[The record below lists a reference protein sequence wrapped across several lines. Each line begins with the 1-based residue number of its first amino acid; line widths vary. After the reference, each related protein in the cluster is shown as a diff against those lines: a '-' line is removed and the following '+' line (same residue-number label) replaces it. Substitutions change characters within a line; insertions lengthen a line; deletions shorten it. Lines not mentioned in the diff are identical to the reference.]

1 MMIEVDKILPLLGL
15 ATLAFGSSLSP
26 IALTSLPGNATP
38 PPAVFKDSAGDIYI
52 HSGVNP
58 GDHVKVTLVGQPY
71 KKSVKAGACGQ
82 ISIGTSTS
90 MPSVGNTIAIDG
102 TTVDLTKIAVASSAP
117 KCTNGAYTPTPS
129 GNFQTTKGKYELVG
143 YTAGQT
149 YSVTFNDVD
158 NHFNA
163 TVNSCGFAAIKSSA
177 NHPVSTISQVTING
191 TSYTTSSLTVADPP
205 LCRKNG
211 SAVTLYTPASW

>member
-1 MMIEVDKILPLLGL
+1 MMIEVKKILSFLGL
-15 ATLAFGSSLSP
+15 AALAFGSSLSP
-26 IALTSLPGNATP
+26 IALTSLPVDATP
-38 PPAVFKDSAGDIYI
+38 PPAVFKDSAGDIYV

-58 GDHVKVTLVGQPY
+58 GDHLKVALVGQPY

-102 TTVDLTKIAVASSAP
+102 TTIDLTKIAVASSAP
-117 KCTNGAYTPTPS
+117 KCTNGVYNPTPS
-129 GNFQTTKGKYELVG
+129 SNFQTAKGKYELVG
-143 YTAGQT
+143 YTAGQS
-149 YSVTFNDVD
+149 YSVTFNDIP

-163 TVNSCGFAAIKSSA
+163 TVNSCGFAAIKNTAS
-177 NHPVSTISQVTING
+177 HPVSATSQITING
-191 TSYTTSSLTVADPP
+191 TSYPTSSLTVADPP

-211 SAVTLYTPASW
+211 STVTMYNPASW